1 MLIGRL
7 GLDKARVP
15 HADRHGLV
23 FLDRG
28 RLEVEDGCL
37 RFVCAGGGMLSSGNY
52 QIPHQSVSII
62 LLGPGSS
69 VTHDAL
75 RILAAHGCALAAIG
89 HGGVRFYTAP
99 PLLPDTS
106 ALARRQVILWAEP
119 KLRIGVARQ
128 MYAIRFGEEVK
139 ARTIEMLRGMEG
151 ARLKRMY
158 ELVAQRYGVPWQGR
172 RYDRANPNA
181 TDIPNQAINHAASAV
196 EAAAAIA
203 VASTATI
210 PQLGFVHEDSGQSFV
225 LDIADLVRHDVTLT
239 IAFSAAKQA
248 MKVRDANL
256 ESLVRTKAAEVFN
269 REQVV
274 SRLIDH
280 IKALVGE
287 PQPAPATAEAPPHG
301 AAEPGSGEDKS
312 CGMPPIDEPAPPDSA
327 AEG

>member
-15 HADRHGLV
+15 HADRHGLIW
-23 FLDRG
+23 LDRG

-37 RFVCAGGGMLSSGNY
+37 RFVTAGGILAAGDY
-52 QIPHQSVSII
+52 QIPHQSVSIV

-89 HGGVRFYTAP
+89 TGGIRFYSAP

-106 ALARRQVILWAEP
+106 ALARRQVMLWAETST
-119 KLRIGVARQ
+119 RVGVARA
-128 MYAIRFGEEVK
+128 MFAIRFGEEVK
-139 ARTIEMLRGMEG
+139 ARTLDMLRGMEG

-158 ELVAQRYGVPWQGR
+158 EVTAQRYGVPWHGR
-172 RYDRANPNA
+172 RYDRSNPNA
-181 TDIPNQAINHAASAV
+181 ADIANQAINHAASAV

-225 LDIADLVRHDVTLT
+225 LDIADLVRHDVMLP
-239 IAFSAAKQA
+239 IAFGAAKQA
-248 MKVRDANL
+248 MRNPS
-256 ESLVRTKAAEVFN
+256 ESIDRLVRTRAAETFN
-269 REQVV
+269 KEQVV
-274 SRLIDH
+274 AKLIDH
-280 IKALVGE
+280 VKVLIGPVEFTA
-287 PQPAPATAEAPPHG
+287 APTSEAQSAEAMEPPPV
-301 AAEPGSGEDKS
+301 AKEA
-312 CGMPPIDEPAPPDSA
+312 
-327 AEG
+327 

>member
-1 MLIGRL
+1 MLLGRL
-7 GLDKARVP
+7 GLDKARIP
-15 HADRHGLV
+15 HSDRHGLI

-37 RFVCAGGGMLSSGNY
+37 RFMTAGGGMLDAGDY
-52 QIPHQSVSII
+52 QIPHQSVSIV

-89 HGGVRFYTAP
+89 NDGVRFYTAP

-106 ALARRQVILWAEP
+106 ALARRQVTLWASSQQ
-119 KLRIGVARQ
+119 RIAVARQ

-151 ARLKRMY
+151 ARLKRLY
-158 ELVAQRYGVPWQGR
+158 ELTAQKYGVPWHGR

-181 TDIPNQAINHAASAV
+181 TDVPNQAINHAASAV

-225 LDIADLVRHDVTLT
+225 LDIADLVRHDVTLP
-239 IAFSAAKQA
+239 IAFGAAKQF
-248 MKVRDANL
+248 MKNERENL
-256 ESLVRTKAAEVFN
+256 ERLVRTRAAEIFN

-274 SRLIDH
+274 ARLIEH
-280 IKALVGE
+280 IKTLLEEQV
-287 PQPAPATAEAPPHG
+287 
-301 AAEPGSGEDKS
+301 SGYIS
-312 CGMPPIDEPAPPDSA
+312 TSQS
-327 AEG
+327 

>member
-15 HADRHGLV
+15 HADRHGLIW
-23 FLDRG
+23 LDRG

-37 RFVCAGGGMLSSGNY
+37 RFVCAGGTLAPGDY
-52 QIPHQSVSII
+52 QIPHQSVSIV

-89 HGGVRFYTAP
+89 TGGIRFYSAP

-106 ALARRQVILWAEP
+106 ALARRQVLLWSEP
-119 KLRIGVARQ
+119 TTRVGVARA
-128 MYAIRFGEEVK
+128 MFAIRFGEEVK
-139 ARTIEMLRGMEG
+139 ARTLDMLRGMEG

-158 ELVAQRYGVPWQGR
+158 ELMAERYGVPWHGR
-172 RYDRANPNA
+172 RYDRNNPNA

-196 EAAAAIA
+196 EAAAAVA

-225 LDIADLVRHDVTLT
+225 LDIADLVRHDVMLP
-239 IAFSAAKQA
+239 IAFGAAKQA
-248 MKVRDANL
+248 MHNPA
-256 ESLVRTKAAEVFN
+256 ESIDRLVRTRAAEIFN
-269 REQVV
+269 KEQVIAN
-274 SRLIDH
+274 LIDH
-280 IKALVGE
+280 IKALIG
-287 PQPAPATAEAPPHG
+287 PPDFTAETTSEAPSLD
-301 AAEPGSGEDKS
+301 AAEPS
-312 CGMPPIDEPAPPDSA
+312 PPAM
-327 AEG
+327 EG